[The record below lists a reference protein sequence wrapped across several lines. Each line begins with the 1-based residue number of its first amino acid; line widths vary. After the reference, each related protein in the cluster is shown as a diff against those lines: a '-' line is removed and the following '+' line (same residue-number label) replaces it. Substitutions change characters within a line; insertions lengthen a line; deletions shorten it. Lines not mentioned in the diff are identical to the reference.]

1 MENPLLSNIL
11 GISSPKQRSALMAL
25 IQRARQPQ
33 QPNTMNPVKPGYMGN
48 IQAYKNSVQQGPQ
61 QTPYGRS
68 MPPLRIYNKV

>member
-1 MENPLLSNIL
+1 
-11 GISSPKQRSALMAL
+11 MAL

-48 IQAYKNSVQQGPQ
+48 IQAYRNSVQQGPQ